1 MRPDN
6 TVVAVRLKDKGAGL
20 ESQASK
26 REEVGT
32 ASVVANAAAALS
44 LWVVGGLLVP
54 AIRM

>member
-20 ESQASK
+20 ESQASE
-26 REEVGT
+26 REVGT

-44 LWVVGGLLVP
+44 LWVVGRLLVP